1 MANKAREVIV
11 PIYSALARPHL
22 EYCVQACGPLYRKDT
37 ELLEEVQRRATKIIK
52 RLEHLCY
59 GGRMKELDL
68 FILEKRRLQE
78 APIAVFQYSK
88 GAYKQ
93 EDFLHGLTVVGQ
105 GVITLN

>member
-1 MANKAREVIV
+1 MLKQWHHGELSDTVEIF
-11 PIYSALARPHL
+11 PISHL
-22 EYCVQACGPLYRKDT
+22 SQHKEDA
-37 ELLEEVQRRATKIIK
+37 ELLKWVPRRVMKIIK